1 MFIIWRGLITIRD
14 DNVAESMM
22 AKIFLFDWGGTLM
35 VNPPEM
41 KGKMCDWEHVEAI
54 TGAHDTL
61 ALLSQQG
68 CKLYVATGAGDSSEA
83 DIVAAFKRVGLDEYI
98 LRFFCQ
104 SNLGIGKGTAAYYQA
119 IVDALG
125 IDASE
130 ITMVGDI
137 LHRDIAPA
145 IEAGLN
151 AIWYTP
157 DVSREEVSSDY
168 QQIIHLSELC
178 EL

>member
-1 MFIIWRGLITIRD
+1 
-14 DNVAESMM
+14 M
-22 AKIFLFDWGGTLM
+22 AKIYLFDWGDTLM
-35 VNPPEM
+35 VNPAHM

-83 DIVAAFKRVGLDEYI
+83 DIKAAFKRVGLDGYI
-98 LRFFCQ
+98 LEFFCQ

-119 IVDALG
+119 VVKALGVDA
-125 IDASE
+125 SQ
-130 ITMVGDI
+130 ITMVGDL
-137 LHRDIAPA
+137 LHRDIEPA

-157 DVSREEVSSDY
+157 NASLKENGGNY
-168 QQIIHLSELC
+168 QQIQHLSELC
-178 EL
+178 VL